1 MSHRSTQ
8 LAFTFAYI
16 RIHPPRIQIVYH
28 NRLPSK
34 PRSLVPL
41 RCPKVDSSSRCLV
54 MRRPL
59 TIWNSYEFWFLVL
72 RSAFFPLFFFSSV
85 PHALLR
91 TSRPWHVSSH
101 RYLHRTRITHS
112 FGRGHGAY
120 IGVLALPFFFFSL
133 IRSSHSVRTNA
144 HKKRCNV
151 YYTQFF
157 FSSLCWDFENC
168 DGQTDSRQ
176 EALCCTGWPAY
187 MRCSIII
194 GRWRPYVGVMKKATM
209 HKLMGP
215 LFDAAH
221 RRSGSER
228 AAATRP

>member
-41 RCPKVDSSSRCLV
+41 RCPKDKKMDSSSRCLV

-120 IGVLALPFFFFSL
+120 IGVLALPFFFFLSYEVVTRYERTHTKRDVMCT
-133 IRSSHSVRTNA
+133 IPSFSFPHSVGILRTVTDRLIPD
-144 HKKRCNV
+144 KRHCV
-151 YYTQFF
+151 VRDD
-157 FSSLCWDFENC
+157 LEHGLPIC
-168 DGQTDSRQ
+168 
-176 EALCCTGWPAY
+176 
-187 MRCSIII
+187 
-194 GRWRPYVGVMKKATM
+194 GV
-209 HKLMGP
+209 P
-215 LFDAAH
+215 
-221 RRSGSER
+221 S
-228 AAATRP
+228 